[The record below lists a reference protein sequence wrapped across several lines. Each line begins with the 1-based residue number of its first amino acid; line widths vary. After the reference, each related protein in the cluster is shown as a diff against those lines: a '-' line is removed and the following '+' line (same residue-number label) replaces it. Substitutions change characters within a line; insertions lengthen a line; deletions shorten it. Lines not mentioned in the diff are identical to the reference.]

1 MSNLTKEK
9 DSKTT
14 VDEKPKT
21 LWSEALKRFKRDK
34 LAIIGA
40 VIIFLMI
47 IFALTAKIIAPYD
60 PTYQFNNGT
69 TAYGMPLPLN
79 SYSKKIV
86 ATKKDPN
93 QEFTVKAS
101 TVFSDEHSKL
111 AYRTVGN
118 TKAKKGETTIEFQVS
133 PVSMRDVDATP
144 KEEIEMKTTDNVFN
158 YFNSMKLAN
167 DKYFALGTDSDG
179 RDSLSRLIWGAQV
192 SLEVGI
198 LAVGFATV
206 IGVVLG
212 LLSGFFGGWVDMVI
226 MRFTDIMMSM
236 PDLLLVMALVS
247 VLPSQDDKS
256 SQGVGIIIF
265 SIGVVSWTGIARLVR
280 SQVFTIK
287 EMEYVEAAKAS
298 GANNSLIL
306 FKHLLPNVVAPV
318 IVIST
323 MSIAS
328 AIMTEAGLSFL
339 GFGVKPPTP
348 SWGSMVNQGLGFFR
362 DAPWVPIIPGAAI
375 AVAVFAFNLFGD
387 GVRDALDPKLK

>member
-1 MSNLTKEK
+1 MSSLTQEK
-9 DSKTT
+9 DSKMLA
-14 VDEKPKT
+14 DEKPKT
-21 LWSEALKRFKRDK
+21 LWSEAFKRFKRDK
-34 LAIIGA
+34 LAIVGA
-40 VIIFLMI
+40 FIILLML
-47 IFALTAKIIAPYD
+47 IFAFTAKLIAPYD

-79 SYSKKIV
+79 SHSKKIV
-86 ATKKDPN
+86 ATKKDVN

-101 TVFSDEHSKL
+101 TVFSDTENKL

-118 TKAKKGETTIEFQVS
+118 TKAKKGMTTIEFMVA
-133 PVSMRDVDATP
+133 PVSIRDVDATP
-144 KEEIEMKTTDNVFN
+144 KQEIDMTTKDKVTDYLSN
-158 YFNSMKLAN
+158 MKLTN

-192 SLEVGI
+192 SLEVGM

-206 IGVVLG
+206 IGVLLG

-265 SIGVVSWTGIARLVR
+265 AIGIVSWTGIARLVR
-280 SQVFTIK
+280 SQVFSIK
-287 EMEYVEAAKAS
+287 EMEYVEASKAC
-298 GANNSLIL
+298 GAPNSLIL